1 MRTSPDINI
10 TVRGRPLGSPFSM
23 WLNFRVVPFLA
34 AHLVKL
40 LAYTL
45 HVRYEGLEPVQE
57 LIHADRRFILV
68 HQR

>member
-1 MRTSPDINI
+1 MASPDLSIAA
-10 TVRGRPLGSPFSM
+10 RGRPLGSPFSS

-45 HVRYEGLEPVQE
+45 RVRHEGLEPVQALVQE
-57 LIHADRRFILV
+57 DRRFILAF
-68 HQR
+68 